1 MLPSG
6 NDAAHCLAE
15 NFVFLYNQG
24 SFLVLRIEIKYT
36 INIKNQ
42 NNWRWKSLSLCK
54 KSLGFIYKLYEF
66 ISWITW
72 LNKYIIR
79 IKYL

>member
-42 NNWRWKSLSLCK
+42 NNWRWKSLSLC
-54 KSLGFIYKLYEF
+54 
-66 ISWITW
+66 
-72 LNKYIIR
+72 
-79 IKYL
+79 